1 MKNSFIL
8 LIISLLAFFYSPVKT
23 KAQSEKVWFAVKDD
37 MESREIMSRVEN
49 NTTTFLTVCN
59 EAILKNRKPNFPAEI
74 FGKDS
79 RQRMLA
85 FWDTSPMYS
94 MKEFISEKCIKKSSG
109 GYQVR
114 NIPVFFPGAP
124 VENQEQ
130 EIVINYTFDGK
141 IDDVVIS
148 VPETRYRE
156 LLEDY
161 STLEDFNRREIIIGF
176 IENFR
181 TAYNRKDAKYI
192 ESVFSDQAL
201 IITGKVVKVA
211 QTKDLAVNLL
221 QGSEKIVY
229 TTQTKKEYMVNLK
242 NTFTRNKYIDIVFDE
257 IEVMR
262 HPKNE
267 KLYGVTLKQKWG
279 SSTYN
284 DTGYLFLMVDFK
296 DEAWPMIH
304 VRTWQPDKINNRELQ
319 KDELFNLNDFN
330 IQNL

>member
-1 MKNSFIL
+1 MKKNSIL
-8 LIISLLAFFYSPVKT
+8 LIISMFALFCHPVMT
-23 KAQSEKVWFAVKDD
+23 KAQSEKVWFAVKDGMD
-37 MESREIMSRVEN
+37 NRDVMSKIES
-49 NTTTFLTVCN
+49 NTQTFLTACN
-59 EAILKNRKPNFPAEI
+59 EAILKNKKPNFPADI
-74 FGKDS
+74 FGKNS
-79 RQRMLA
+79 RQQVLA

-94 MKEFISEKCIKKSSG
+94 LKEYLSEKCTKKLSG

-124 VENQEQ
+124 EESQEQ
-130 EIVINYTFDGK
+130 EIVINYLSDGK
-141 IDDVVIS
+141 IDDIVIS
-148 VPETRYRE
+148 VSETRYRE
-156 LLEDY
+156 LLEEY
-161 STLEDFNRREIIIGF
+161 NSLEDFNRREIIIGF

-181 TAYNRKDAKYI
+181 TAYNRKDLKYI
-192 ESVFSDQAL
+192 ESVFSDHAL

-211 QTKDLAVNLL
+211 QTKDVAVNMLL
-221 QGSEKIVY
+221 GNEKIEY
-229 TTQTKKEYMVNLK
+229 TQHTKKEYMASLK
-242 NTFTRNKYIDIVFDE
+242 NTFTRNKYIDIVFDD

-262 HPKNE
+262 HPKND

-296 DEAWPMIH
+296 DEDWPLIH
-304 VRTWQPDKINNRELQ
+304 VRTWQPDKVNNRELQ